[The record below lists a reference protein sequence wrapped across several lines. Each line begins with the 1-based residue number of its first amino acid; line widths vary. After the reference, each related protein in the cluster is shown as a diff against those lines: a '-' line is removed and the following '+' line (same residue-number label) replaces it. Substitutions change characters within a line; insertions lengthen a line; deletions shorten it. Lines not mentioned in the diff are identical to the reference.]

1 MAVQNL
7 HEVYFSEDKKDE
19 PLIWTDI
26 ETKNPD
32 TTPPNLDIN
41 RINVVATPTN
51 PDNPNGETVVDIHFY
66 VRDDISGYG
75 IGGVNIRDPL
85 GNIHHRWHYPHDNRG
100 MYVNYVTGKYRKYT
114 KQILLP
120 VGSHPGIWGI
130 TNIHVS
136 DKAGNKKDYDFTE
149 IVRFEVDEDVPAAP
163 TRVQN
168 ALLPNYPNPF
178 NPETW
183 IPYQLSALAD
193 VTVTISAVDGTF
205 VRKLTLG
212 HKPMGISVE

>member
-100 MYVNYVTGKYRKYT
+100 MYVIMSQVNIENTPSKSCC
-114 KQILLP
+114 L
-120 VGSHPGIWGI
+120 WGVI
-130 TNIHVS
+130 RGFG
-136 DKAGNKKDYDFTE
+136 A
-149 IVRFEVDEDVPAAP
+149 
-163 TRVQN
+163 
-168 ALLPNYPNPF
+168 
-178 NPETW
+178 
-183 IPYQLSALAD
+183 
-193 VTVTISAVDGTF
+193 
-205 VRKLTLG
+205 
-212 HKPMGISVE
+212 